1 MSAPQQTQ
9 AQRGQSKTV
18 EQLQAEFIEAV
29 KTLQQIHNDLTT
41 AQWLREYEQA
51 DSSIERKAKHAA

>member
-29 KTLQQIHNDLTT
+29 KTLQQIHNELTT
-41 AQWLREYEQA
+41 AQWLREYDQA
-51 DSSIERKAKHAA
+51 KPATA